1 MQAAERVL
9 VGNVNVHT
17 TQERERDR
25 RIIAVH
31 EWGHFLVDLEHERRA
46 HRRMTGI

>member
-1 MQAAERVL
+1 MLYPAFALPSLR
-9 VGNVNVHT
+9 N

-31 EWGHFLVDLEHERRA
+31 EWGHFLLDFEHERKLA
-46 HRRMTGI
+46 NGNWE